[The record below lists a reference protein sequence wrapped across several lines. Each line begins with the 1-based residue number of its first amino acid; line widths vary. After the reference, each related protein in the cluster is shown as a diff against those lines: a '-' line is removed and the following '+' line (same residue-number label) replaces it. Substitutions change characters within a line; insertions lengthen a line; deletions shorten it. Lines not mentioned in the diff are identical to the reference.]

1 MKIIDIKVG
10 RIAIPLKKPFKTALR
25 TVEAIDDIV
34 VKITTDSGLVGWGE
48 AAPTAV
54 ITGDTIGSISYAVEN
69 VIAGQIIGMEVENT
83 EVIMERLDGCMI
95 KNTSAKAA
103 VDIAIYDLVGQIY
116 QTPLYKLWG
125 GYRNK
130 LTTDLTI
137 SVNEPEQMAQ
147 DSMEA
152 IRLGY
157 NTLKIK
163 VGKEPGKD
171 IARMKAIRQA
181 VGYDV
186 TLRIDANQGWQP
198 KEAVCILRKME
209 DEGLSIEFVEQPVAA
224 HDIEGLKHVTDNVT
238 IPVMA
243 DESVFSPLDAL
254 KIMQLR
260 AADLVNIK
268 LMKTG
273 GIHNALKICAMAE
286 VYGVECMMGC
296 MLEGKISVTAAAHL
310 AAAKRIITKI
320 DLDGP
325 ALCREDPIEG
335 GAVFQEQYITVINEP
350 GFGFKKPFSGGKIDW
365 GDKM

>member
-1 MKIIDIKVG
+1 MKISDIKVG

-34 VKITTDSGLVGWGE
+34 VRITTDSGLVGWGE

-83 EVIMERLDGCMI
+83 EAIMERLDGCMI

-103 VDIAIYDLVGQIY
+103 VDIAIYDLVGQFY
-116 QTPLYKLWG
+116 HAPLYKLWG

-137 SVNEPEQMAQ
+137 SVNEPEQMAK

-152 IRLGY
+152 VRLGY
-157 NTLKIK
+157 DTLKIK
-163 VGKEPGKD
+163 VGKEPDKD
-171 IARMKAIRQA
+171 IARMKAIRQTI
-181 VGYDV
+181 GYDV

-198 KEAVCILRKME
+198 KEAVRILRKME
-209 DEGLSIEFVEQPVAA
+209 DEELGIELVEQPVVA

-260 AADLVNIK
+260 VADLVNIK

-325 ALCREDPIEG
+325 ALCKEDPIEG
-335 GAVFQEQYITVINEP
+335 GAIFHEQYITITDEP
-350 GFGFKKPFSGGKIDW
+350 GFGFKKLSGR
-365 GDKM
+365 MMEETF

>member
-10 RIAIPLKKPFKTALR
+10 RIAVPLKKPFKTALR

-34 VKITTDSGLVGWGE
+34 VKITTDNGLVGWGE

-54 ITGDTIGSISYAVEN
+54 ITGETLGSISYAVEN
-69 VIAGQIIGMEVENT
+69 VIAGQLVGMEVEHT
-83 EVIMERLDGCMI
+83 EALMERLDGCMI

-103 VDIAIYDLVGQIY
+103 VDIAIYDLVGQFY
-116 QTPLYKLWG
+116 HAPLYKLWG

-137 SVNEPEQMAQ
+137 SVNEPEQMAK
-147 DSMEA
+147 DSVEA
-152 IRLGY
+152 VSLGY
-157 NTLKIK
+157 RTLKIK
-163 VGKEPGKD
+163 VGKDPGKD

-198 KEAVCILRKME
+198 KEAVRILRKME
-209 DEGLSIEFVEQPVAA
+209 DEGLNIELVEQPVIA

-325 ALCREDPIEG
+325 ALCRKEPIEG
-335 GAVFQEQYITVINEP
+335 GAIFQEQYITVTDEP
-350 GFGFKKPFSGGKIDW
+350 GFGFKKLSGRMMEETKID
-365 GDKM
+365 